1 MGLGLGSRSHGAL
14 RPHDVDLARGEQARR
29 AEVEVVLDTVLPED
43 GVAGVLAA
51 VDTRHDLDLG
61 VAGDGVDGLA
71 LALVPE
77 VGAWFG
83 VRVGVRVRVRARAR
97 VGLGLAPCEPLL
109 GTGARGRRRA
119 RGGR

>member
-61 VAGDGVDGLA
+61 A
-71 LALVPE
+71 
-77 VGAWFG
+77 
-83 VRVGVRVRVRARAR
+83 VRVRVR
-97 VGLGLAPCEPLL
+97 V
-109 GTGARGRRRA
+109 
-119 RGGR
+119 RGGVVRGGPCPSPNSLGPHPHLSPSPSPKP